1 MLINKPRSHLTFVK
15 ATNTEMGA
23 AAFGLPAAI
32 GARGGRD
39 LLTQC
44 PVVSEYLQRERK
56 KGRTC
61 RKHHEENFVNRSL
74 MFLFPLF

>member
-15 ATNTEMGA
+15 ASNTKMGA

-56 KGRTC
+56 KGKGRNTF
-61 RKHHEENFVNRSL
+61 EA
-74 MFLFPLF
+74 